1 MHQNLFNFS
10 QLYVMKKFAS
20 NFEFKKIT
28 PLSIR
33 GIGTLIL
40 LFLAAFVSAQK
51 ISGTVTDAT
60 GKAQE
65 FASVMLMSAKDSTL
79 AKGAITDFDGKFDI
93 ENAVAG
99 RYFLNVS
106 VVGFKPFSSKS
117 FEFDGKNDVLAEKI
131 SLKTLDTEL
140 GSVTVTARKPVIEV
154 KADRTVFNV
163 EASPTA
169 QGLNALELLRKS
181 PGVNVDKD
189 ENVNLKGRQGVV
201 IYINGKPSQMSGRD
215 LAAFLKGL
223 TANDIEAIE
232 IISNPGAKFDAAG
245 NAGIINI
252 KLKKNKKIGTN
263 GNVALGVSQ
272 GITPKMDGSLS
283 VNYRD
288 AKWNLFSNYSY
299 NYGTWNNTLRLD
311 SRVGDSIY
319 NQKSSQNWTGE
330 GHNLKIGAD
339 YTLNSKNTIGFIVN
353 GGTGTPTFEA
363 GSRTTIGRLA
373 PSRTDSI
380 LVSNSKSTMKNQ
392 NINYNLNYRF
402 VDTSGRELNIDAD
415 MSQFRN
421 RNEANMANRYRD
433 ASETRVLTE
442 RLYWNATPV
451 DIDIKSLKADF
462 ETPLS
467 KEAGKLGLGFKTSD
481 VVTKNTFDFY
491 NVNPKDDS
499 RIMDINRSNSFT
511 YKERI
516 NAGYVNYNV
525 QVKKFSAQLGVRGE
539 QTQSKGTLT
548 AMKQTNSKDV
558 DTSYFNVFPSAAL
571 GYTFNDKHALN
582 FTYRYSI
589 DRPAYSDLNPFENP
603 LDELTFE
610 KGNPFIRPMYTNT
623 VELGYT
629 FKQAATLSVNYAQTR
644 DFFTQIIDQEEIVIN
659 GARTQRFFVTKK
671 NLSTKKQYGASINTP
686 LPINKWWN
694 GNLSIWVNHAK
705 VEANFGGD
713 RVVQLNATGA
723 GLWMQHTFSLGKGW
737 STEVSGWG
745 NVGGLDG
752 NIVAG
757 KQGVMDIGVAKK
769 LWDGDGTLKITFS
782 DVFKT
787 AQWNGV
793 TDLGKLH
800 MDMSGTWEGQRLGAH
815 FSYRFGNKNVQGA
828 RQRKTGLEDEKNRA
842 KSGKG

>member
-1 MHQNLFNFS
+1 L
-10 QLYVMKKFAS
+10 
-20 NFEFKKIT
+20 
-28 PLSIR
+28 
-33 GIGTLIL
+33 
-40 LFLAAFVSAQK
+40 AQK
-51 ISGTVTDAT
+51 ISGTVTDAS

-65 FASVMLMSAKDSTL
+65 FATVMLMSAKDSTL
-79 AKGAITDFDGKFDI
+79 AKGAITDADGKFDI
-93 ENAVAG
+93 ENAAAG

-106 VVGFKPFSSKS
+106 VVGFKPFLSNP
-117 FEFDGKNDVLAEKI
+117 FDFDGKTDVLTEKI
-131 SLKTLDTEL
+131 NLKTLDTEL
-140 GSVTVTARKPVIEV
+140 GAVTVTARKPVIEI

-163 EASPTA
+163 DASPTA

-189 ENVNLKGRQGVV
+189 ENINLKGRQGVV

-272 GITPKMDGSLS
+272 GITPKMDGSVS

-311 SRVGDSIY
+311 SRIGDSIY
-319 NQKSSQNWTGE
+319 NQRSSQNWTGDN
-330 GHNLKIGAD
+330 HNLKIGAD

-363 GSRTTIGRLA
+363 VSRTAIGRIA
-373 PSRTDSI
+373 TPRTDSV
-380 LVSNSKSTMKNQ
+380 LVSNSNSTMKNQ

-402 VDTSGRELNIDAD
+402 ADTSGRELNIDAD
-415 MSQFRN
+415 LSQFKN
-421 RNEANMANRYRD
+421 RNEANLVNRYRD

-467 KEAGKLGLGFKTSD
+467 KKGGKLGLGLKTSD
-481 VVTKNTFDFY
+481 VVTKNTFGFY
-491 NVNPKDDS
+491 NVNAKDDS
-499 RIMDINRSNSFT
+499 RIIDINRSNSFT
-511 YKERI
+511 YKEKI

-525 QVKKFSAQLGVRGE
+525 QVKKLGIQLGLRGE
-539 QTQSKGTLT
+539 QTQSKGLLV
-548 AMKQTNSKDV
+548 AMKPTNSKDV
-558 DTSYFNVFPSAAL
+558 DTSYFNVFPSAAFSYAL
-571 GYTFNDKHALN
+571 SDKHAFNL
-582 FTYRYSI
+582 TYRYSI

-629 FKQAATLSVNYAQTR
+629 FMQAATLSLNYAQTR
-644 DFFTQIIDQEEIVIN
+644 DFFTQIIDQEQIMIN
-659 GARTQRFFVTKK
+659 GAPTQRFFVTKK
-671 NLSTKKQYGASINTP
+671 NLSTKKQYGASINSP

-694 GNLSIWVNHAK
+694 GNVSIWVNHAQ
-705 VEANFGGD
+705 VDANFGGD
-713 RVVQLNATGA
+713 KVVQLNATG
-723 GLWMQHTFSLGKGW
+723 GGIWMQHIFSLGKGW

-757 KQGVMDIGVAKK
+757 KQGVMDIGIAKK

-787 AQWNGV
+787 AKWNGK
-793 TDLGKLH
+793 TELGKLN
-800 MDMSGTWEGQRLGAH
+800 MDMSGTWEGQRLGIN